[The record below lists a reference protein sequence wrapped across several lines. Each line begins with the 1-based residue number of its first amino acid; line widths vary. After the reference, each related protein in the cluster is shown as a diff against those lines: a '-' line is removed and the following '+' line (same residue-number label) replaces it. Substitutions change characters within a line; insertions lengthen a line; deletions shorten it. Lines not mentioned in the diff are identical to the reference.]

1 MRVLLTGTSGF
12 IGCFTRR
19 ALQAAGH
26 KIVAL
31 SRTVPETDETNCVV
45 WDLAKDRPA
54 SPTIPECQAVVHLA
68 QSRSYRHFPG
78 DARLMFDV
86 NVAGTQ
92 RLLDWA
98 SESGVRRFCLI
109 SSGSVYAPFVGP
121 LREDSPV
128 APPDYLGASKLAAET
143 IARPYAD
150 NFELS
155 VLRLFTPYGPG
166 QTGRLIPD

>member
-12 IGCFTRR
+12 VGRFTRR

-26 KIVAL
+26 EIVVL
-31 SRTVPETDETNCVV
+31 CRTPSEPSEPDCVV

-54 SPTIPECQAVVHLA
+54 SANIPACQAVVHLA

-86 NVAGTQ
+86 NVAGMQ

-98 SESGVRRFCLI
+98 SESA
-109 SSGSVYAPFVGP
+109 SGDFA
-121 LREDSPV
+121 
-128 APPDYLGASKLAAET
+128 
-143 IARPYAD
+143 
-150 NFELS
+150 
-155 VLRLFTPYGPG
+155 
-166 QTGRLIPD
+166 